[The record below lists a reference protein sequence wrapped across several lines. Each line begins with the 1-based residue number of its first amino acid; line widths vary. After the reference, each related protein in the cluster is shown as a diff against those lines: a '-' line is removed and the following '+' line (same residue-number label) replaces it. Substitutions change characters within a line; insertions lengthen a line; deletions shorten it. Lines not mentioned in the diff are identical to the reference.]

1 MKATTRALLC
11 LLLGSLST
19 PAAAGATVFLPANV
33 NAAGYAWGTV
43 RDVRNTFEQ
52 QGTQDSIGCDVGG
65 GSGPL
70 GHNQI
75 RCHAYDAVLRVE
87 CTVDATALPDY
98 KQVVQSISSSSHV
111 YFAFDPTTKVC
122 TDILVVNGSRMLE
135 LPTRYNPTA
144 SAVYFPSQN
153 PASNVLGTLTGA
165 RAAPNTTEYI
175 ECGSWASGYTWCTAV
190 DAAGRT
196 LTCDTNATGDPLFVE
211 RVRSIDSASYV
222 LFGKNPTTGACA
234 GITIE
239 KSSGY
244 LP

>member
-1 MKATTRALLC
+1 MYFARALLC

-19 PAAAGATVFLPANV
+19 LAAAGATVFLPANV

-43 RDVRNTFEQ
+43 RDVRNTSA
-52 QGTQDSIGCDVGG
+52 QGTQDSIGCSVGG

-75 RCHAYDAVLRVE
+75 RCHASDAALRVE
-87 CTVDATALPDY
+87 CTVDATALPGY

-111 YFAFDPTTKVC
+111 YFAFDPATEVC
-122 TDILVVNGSRMLE
+122 IDILVVNGSRMLE
-135 LPTRYNPTA
+135 LPTRYNSTA
-144 SAVYFPSQN
+144 AAVHFTSPG
-153 PASNVLGTLTGA
+153 PANVFGTLTGA

-175 ECGSWASGYTWCTAV
+175 ECGSWASGYTYCTAV

-196 LTCDTNATGDPLFVE
+196 LTCDTNATDDPLFVE
-211 RVRSIDSASYV
+211 RVRSIDSASHV
-222 LFGKNPTTGACA
+222 LFGKNPTTGACS
-234 GITIE
+234 GITLE